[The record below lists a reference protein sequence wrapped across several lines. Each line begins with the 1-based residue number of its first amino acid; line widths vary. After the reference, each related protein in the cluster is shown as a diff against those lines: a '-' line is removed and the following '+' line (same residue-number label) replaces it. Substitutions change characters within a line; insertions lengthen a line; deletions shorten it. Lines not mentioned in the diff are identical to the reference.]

1 MAIKQILFFLVSF
14 ISYLG
19 TFSQSIE
26 ITKECA
32 TELTVEQ
39 AEYLEK
45 IGPQIEKFSS
55 EKSGQKTTLFFPVQH
70 HIVRQSNGS
79 GGLAPAEIGKIMQ
92 ELNHHYATANMV
104 FYQCA
109 PVNFIDESI
118 YYNFSSSQE
127 NALAAAHDV
136 SNVINI
142 YYFNSA
148 TSGGV
153 SVCGYSRF
161 PPSADRVIMVNSC
174 ATNGSTIVHEL
185 GHYFSLYHTHGKTN
199 FGTTDELVNGSNCS
213 VAGDDICDTPADPN
227 LDAVVNT
234 TCDYTGTA
242 VDANSQSY
250 NPQTNNIMSYS
261 RKSCR
266 TLFTTGQMN
275 RVEFAAINFRN
286 YLTCTSPMAP
296 QVDFAVNTTLSCDG
310 IIEFYDLSSS
320 LPSNWLWDF
329 GDGSTS
335 NIRNPIHVYSSNG
348 LYTVSLKVSNSG
360 GADSV
365 VQTNLIN
372 VSLPAG
378 PSVDPVD
385 SICKGES
392 ASLVANSGGNVYWYN
407 DEISTMPLA
416 TGHNFSTPILTSTKT
431 YYSSAVFPNAILSAG
446 PGSNSIG
453 TSSFYSAKEF
463 LIFNALKPFTLKSVK
478 VFAGSSGDRVIELRN
493 SIGLILSSKTVNI
506 SAGQQTVVL
515 DFEVPMGDDLQLGLS
530 TVSDVDLSGNT
541 SGTSYPYVLPGLVEI
556 TSSSNGTNRYYFFY
570 DWKVQANE
578 CISKRVP
585 VTIGV
590 KNCVSTISER
600 EMLSEIDF
608 YPNPNNGKFTV
619 HNEHFESLECE
630 ILNTLGKSVYNAVIE
645 KGNINFDL
653 SHLQSGLY
661 FVRFNYG
668 KTTSVKKLI
677 IRY

>member
-1 MAIKQILFFLVSF
+1 MLF

-19 TFSQSIE
+19 SFSQITE
-26 ITKECA
+26 ITRECA
-32 TELTVEQ
+32 TELTPEQ

-45 IGPQIEKFSS
+45 IGPQIEKYTS

-70 HIVRQSNGS
+70 HIVRQSNGT
-79 GGLAPAEIGKIMQ
+79 GGLAPAEISKIMQ

-104 FYQCA
+104 YYQCA

-127 NALAAAHDV
+127 SALAAAHDV

-199 FGTTDELVNGSNCS
+199 FGTTDELVNGSNCT

-227 LDAVVNT
+227 LNSVVNT
-234 TCDYTGTA
+234 SCDYTGTS
-242 VDANSQSY
+242 VDANSQSF

-275 RVEFAAINFRN
+275 RVEFAAVNFRN
-286 YLTCTSPMAP
+286 YLTCASPMAP

-329 GDGSTS
+329 GDGNTSTV
-335 NIRNPIHVYSSNG
+335 RNPIHIYTSNG
-348 LYTVSLKVSNSG
+348 QYSVSLKVSNSG
-360 GADSV
+360 GADSI
-365 VQTNLIN
+365 VQLNLIS
-372 VSLPAG
+372 VSLPSG
-378 PSVDPVD
+378 PTVDPVD

-392 ASLVANSGGNVYWYN
+392 ATLVANSGGNIYWYN
-407 DEISTMPLA
+407 DEISSTPVA
-416 TGHNFSTPILTSTKT
+416 TGHNFSTPLLTATKT
-431 YYSSAVFPNAILSAG
+431 YYASAVFPNAIFSAG

-453 TSSFYSAKEF
+453 SNSFYTAKEF

-478 VFAGSSGDRVIELRN
+478 VFAGSSGERVIELRN
-493 SIGLILSSKTVNI
+493 SIGLILQSKTVNI
-506 SAGQQTVVL
+506 SAGQQTIIL
-515 DFEVPMGDDLQLGLS
+515 DFDVPMADDLQLGLS

-541 SGTSYPYVLPGLVEI
+541 SGTLYPYVLPGLLEI
-556 TSSSNGTNRYYFFY
+556 TSSSNGANRYYFFY
-570 DWKVQANE
+570 DWKVQAYE
-578 CISKRVP
+578 CISQRVP
-585 VTIGV
+585 VIVGV
-590 KNCVSTISER
+590 KECISSVSAR
-600 EMLSEIDF
+600 QMLSEIDF
-608 YPNPNNGKFTV
+608 YPNPNNGKFTLR
-619 HNEHFESLECE
+619 NEHFERLECE
-630 ILNTLGKSVYNAVIE
+630 ILNTLGKTVHHTIIE
-645 KGNINFDL
+645 NEYTDFNL
-653 SHLQSGLY
+653 SDLQSGLY
-661 FVRFNYG
+661 FVRLTYG
-668 KTTSVKKLI
+668 NTTSVKKLV